1 MTPDDLNSGRALDP
15 PSPAPAFPSSGRR
28 TWAVATIAAL
38 STIWIAVALIS
49 VFSPDLVSGSEQ
61 QHLPVAAIA
70 TWLWGTIAT
79 IAQVALGAALVRRRR
94 IDAWLVAQPVA
105 TVVVWCGAVVV
116 SVFTPPMVT
125 GTDPTTIPLAA
136 IIAPIAAAAV
146 TVIAAAL
153 AFFADRA
160 TR

>member
-15 PSPAPAFPSSGRR
+15 PSPARASGRL

-61 QHLPVAAIA
+61 QHLAVAAIT
-70 TWLWGTIAT
+70 TWLWGTVAT

-105 TVVVWCGAVVV
+105 TIVVWCGAVVV

-125 GTDPTTIPLAA
+125 GTDPTIIPLAA